1 MKTDSTPGSLTNAKP
16 TYDVGF
22 WEYVYELEVKR
33 YLILLEKKAKRL
45 KYLKSLDLFM
55 FPEQKSMSINKQ
67 IHLLGEELNALYGM
81 KLFMDEM
88 KNCYLDSSCKIHD
101 VFYQKNLDLEV
112 ENHKLKEKLIEL
124 IAELKCSRS
133 KTSF

>member
-1 MKTDSTPGSLTNAKP
+1 MEKIIQNDSAMENLLKNPKP

-22 WEYVYELEVKR
+22 WEYVYEMELKR
-33 YLILLEKKAKRL
+33 YLNLLEKKANRL

-55 FPEQKSMSINKQ
+55 FPEQKAMSINKQ
-67 IHLLGEELNALYGM
+67 IHFLGEELNTLYGM

-88 KNCYLDSSCKIHD
+88 KNAYLDSSCKIYD

-112 ENHKLKEKLIEL
+112 ENLFLKEKLL
-124 IAELKCSRS
+124 NLKNEIKC
-133 KTSF
+133 TI